1 MGNAPKGI
9 EPVNYDYDRLLELSV
24 KGFTTVVACEA
35 GYRSEADKYASL
47 TKVRFLKSDD

>member
-9 EPVNYDYDRLLELSV
+9 EPVNYDRLLELSV